1 MIIEVVLVIERLKY
15 LLNFL
20 VEDDNKLI
28 KLSFEIF
35 CLICLWDLF
44 LVGYFVVVVLLLE
57 NGVEYSVFDFNG
69 VILFYYVV

>member
-1 MIIEVVLVIERLKY
+1 MIIEVFLVIERLKY

-35 CLICLWDLF
+35 FLICLWDLF

-57 NGVEYSVFDFNG
+57 NGVEYLVFDFNG

>member
-15 LLNFL
+15 FL

-35 CLICLWDLF
+35 CLICLCDLF

>member
-35 CLICLWDLF
+35 CLICLWNLF

>member
-35 CLICLWDLF
+35 CLICFWDLF

>member
-35 CLICLWDLF
+35 CLICLCDLF